1 MKQIVF
7 LFALLLLPLAAS
19 ADAVEI
25 DGIFYNLNPET
36 KEAELTKNPNKY
48 AGNISIPSSV
58 FYAGVNYNVTSIG
71 DFYFLKCN
79 DLASIT
85 IPNSVTSIGDFS
97 FYECSGL
104 TSVIIP
110 NSVTSIG
117 QQAFYDCT
125 GLTSIIIPI
134 SVTKIGVW
142 NFLGCINLASI
153 RVESGNTVYDSR
165 DNCNAIIVTNR
176 NALFAGC
183 KNTVIPN
190 TVTSIEYHAF
200 QFCSTLKSIVIP
212 NSVWLIGENAFDGCS
227 SLSSITI
234 PSSVTSIETFAFA
247 NCNGLTSITIPNSV
261 KSIGWGAFR
270 ECSSLTSVKSLI
282 KTPFDIDE
290 SVFSDSYTSA
300 TLYVPAGT
308 KAKYE
313 ATDGWKEFK
322 NIVEMEAQDLEP
334 VDGGEDISFGG
345 ADSEIDEETDLDGNV
360 VGNVLY
366 NIQPDNGQYNP
377 VEGCIEVTKPMTD
390 EEMEDLEGKDVF
402 GEDVHDNYTGIVF
415 KVPAGSG
422 TITVEADA
430 LGAMTLKVKIGKQE
444 PIELIPV
451 GKMKMKIPYTVDKPT
466 YIYIYAGMMDP
477 NAARGQN
484 RAAATPKL
492 KLYGIGMEST
502 SGITETMAASPT
514 ESVYAI
520 GGQRLATRQRGLN
533 IVRMSDG
540 TVRKIVAK

>member
-1 MKQIVF
+1 LIEEPF
-7 LFALLLLPLAAS
+7 
-19 ADAVEI
+19 EI
-25 DGIFYNLNPET
+25 
-36 KEAELTKNPNKY
+36 
-48 AGNISIPSSV
+48 S
-58 FYAGVNYNVTSIG
+58 
-71 DFYFLKCN
+71 
-79 DLASIT
+79 
-85 IPNSVTSIGDFS
+85 
-97 FYECSGL
+97 
-104 TSVIIP
+104 
-110 NSVTSIG
+110 
-117 QQAFYDCT
+117 
-125 GLTSIIIPI
+125 
-134 SVTKIGVW
+134 
-142 NFLGCINLASI
+142 
-153 RVESGNTVYDSR
+153 
-165 DNCNAIIVTNR
+165 
-176 NALFAGC
+176 
-183 KNTVIPN
+183 
-190 TVTSIEYHAF
+190 
-200 QFCSTLKSIVIP
+200 
-212 NSVWLIGENAFDGCS
+212 
-227 SLSSITI
+227 
-234 PSSVTSIETFAFA
+234 
-247 NCNGLTSITIPNSV
+247 
-261 KSIGWGAFR
+261 
-270 ECSSLTSVKSLI
+270 
-282 KTPFDIDE
+282 E
-290 SVFSDSYTSA
+290 SVFSNWDYSSIENLSLKFTSA

-313 ATDGWKEFK
+313 ATDGWKEFA

-477 NAARGQN
+477 DAARGQN

-492 KLYGIGMEST
+492 KLYSIATEST

-520 GGQRLATRQRGLN
+520 GGQRLATRQRGVN